1 MKLSKKEIEEIERDR
16 EREMIKEVEEDMKDH
31 NLQYAIK

>member
-16 EREMIKEVEEDMKDH
+16 EREMIKEVEEDMKEH
-31 NLQYAIK
+31 NTQYAIK